1 MPSSSSRSRR
11 QLSASIS
18 AYLTRSWAQSWF
30 HRETWYC
37 VDWKVMSSSRM
48 HSLTKT
54 ERLCWLTMDSLSC
67 YEGSGLAFMVTR
79 GFKTKRYSVETFEGL
94 P

>member
-67 YEGSGLAFMVTR
+67 YEGSGSAFIVTS
-79 GFKTKRYSVETFEGL
+79 GFKTNRYSVETFESL